1 MHVLFLSQWY
11 PNRYDAMPGLF
22 VRKHAQAV
30 VRQGV
35 DVTVLYLRHDE
46 HIRKEE
52 LVEQMTDG
60 VREVYVYYPHTLG
73 YLKAFRHGYQYIKLK
88 WGRPDLCQLNV
99 ISKNGLLPLYLWKC
113 FSIPYIIVEHWSG
126 YLPQNRKQSLGF
138 LHLWMS
144 RILTR
149 NAQTVLP
156 VSQALM
162 NSMKECG
169 LECRHWQII
178 NNVVD
183 DFFYTTHR
191 TPDTKHR
198 TPDTTHFI
206 HISCFDERAKNI
218 QGLLRAVHRLA
229 QERQDCHIT
238 LVGTGVD
245 FAVDKAYAE
254 SLGLIPNYVSFTG
267 ELPPEQVAEELK
279 QADAMLLFSNYEN
292 APVVISEA
300 LAVGIPV
307 FSTNV
312 GGIAEMVNKDCGVLV
327 EARQEKEL
335 AQIMKQYINR
345 NLSFDSARIRQYGK
359 QYSFDAVGK
368 ELKSIY
374 KNAISRS

>member
-35 DVTVLYLRHDE
+35 DVTVLYLHHDE

-52 LVEQMTDG
+52 LVEQMTNG

-126 YLPQNRKQSLGF
+126 YLPMNRSHAISDGWHK
-138 LHLWMS
+138 HLMQL
-144 RILTR
+144 ICR
-149 NAQTVLP
+149 NAKVVMP
-156 VSQALM
+156 VSNSLQQAM
-162 NSMKECG
+162 QECG
-169 LECRHWQII
+169 FECRRWQVIH
-178 NNVVD
+178 NVVD
-183 DFFYTTHR
+183 DFFYTAQAQNTKR
-191 TPDTKHR
+191 QTPNTK
-198 TPDTTHFI
+198 HFI
-206 HISCFDERAKNI
+206 HISCFENKSKNI
-218 QGLLRAVHRLA
+218 KGLLRSIKELSSLRS
-229 QERQDCHIT
+229 DFHIT
-238 LVGTGVD
+238 MIGTGID
-245 FAVDKAYAE
+245 FDQDVAYAKQ
-254 SLGLIPNYVSFTG
+254 LGLSSLVTFTG
-267 ELPPEQVAEELK
+267 ELSPEQVAEELK
-279 QADAMLLFSNYEN
+279 HADAMLLFSNYEN

-335 AQIMKQYINR
+335 AQVLKQYING
-345 NLSFDSARIRQYGK
+345 NLCFDSTMIRQYGE
-359 QYSFDAVGK
+359 QYSFEAVGK

-374 KNAISRS
+374 ESAISRS

>member
-11 PNRYDAMPGLF
+11 PHCYDAMAGLF

-35 DVTVLYLRHDE
+35 DVTVLYLHHDE

-52 LVEQMTDG
+52 LIEQVTDG
-60 VREVYVYYPHTLG
+60 VREVYVYYPHALG
-73 YLKAFRHGYQYIKLK
+73 FLKAYRHGYQYIKHK

-99 ISKNGLLPLYLWKC
+99 ISKNGILPLYLWKC
-113 FSIPYIIVEHWSG
+113 FSIPYIIIEHWSG

-138 LHLWMS
+138 PHLWMS
-144 RILTR
+144 QILTR
-149 NAQTVLP
+149 NAQMVLP

-169 LECRHWQII
+169 LECRRWQII

-183 DFFYTTHR
+183 DFFYTTHL
-191 TPDTKHR
+191 TSGTK
-198 TPDTTHFI
+198 HFI
-206 HISCFDERAKNI
+206 HISCFDEKAKNI

-229 QERQDCHIT
+229 QERQDFHVT

-254 SLGLIPNYVSFTG
+254 SLGLVPDYVSFTG
-267 ELPPEQVAEELK
+267 ELSPEQVAEELK
-279 QADAMLLFSNYEN
+279 HADAMLLFSNYEN

-300 LAVGIPV
+300 LAAGIPV

-335 AQIMKQYINR
+335 AQIMKRYINR

-374 KNAISRS
+374 ESAISRS